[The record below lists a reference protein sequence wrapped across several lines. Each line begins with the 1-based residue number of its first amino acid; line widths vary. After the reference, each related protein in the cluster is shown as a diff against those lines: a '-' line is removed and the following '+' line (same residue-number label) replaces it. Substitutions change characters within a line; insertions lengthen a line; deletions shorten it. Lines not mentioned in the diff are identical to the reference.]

1 MNLTRVKLVTIGEDC
16 SGIGTF
22 GHAMADASRECGGH
36 CIKMWASEKD
46 PALLNVL
53 RASEYNEVHDDML
66 RTPRNVLPADTTS
79 YGLGS
84 PCQPESRSGK
94 QRRGHDPRS
103 RPLKMA
109 TQWLRSDGE
118 DLDNLPLSFVLENVD
133 GMTTGK
139 KGAARFKA
147 ILNAL
152 GKNFVVKWEKVNARD
167 YVPQNRL
174 RVYLVGIRRDL
185 CHADDFVFPDPPAQ
199 PLPQLRDVL
208 TPDATWYSAC
218 DLKQHGRVATR
229 NRGHAILALKD
240 APNGAIAAF
249 DHRASPQRPSV
260 SLDVCPCLMVARSG
274 GAMTLAKKVAPDN
287 FVFRAVD
294 INEQAALQG
303 IPKVHDRCMFM
314 MTRRQYSAA
323 LGNAM
328 TYPIV
333 KAIGLRLL
341 PLVANSV

>member
-1 MNLTRVKLVTIGEDC
+1 
-16 SGIGTF
+16 
-22 GHAMADASRECGGH
+22 
-36 CIKMWASEKD
+36 
-46 PALLNVL
+46 
-53 RASEYNEVHDDML
+53 
-66 RTPRNVLPADTTS
+66 
-79 YGLGS
+79 
-84 PCQPESRSGK
+84 
-94 QRRGHDPRS
+94 
-103 RPLKMA
+103 
-109 TQWLRSDGE
+109 
-118 DLDNLPLSFVLENVD
+118 
-133 GMTTGK
+133 MTTGK

-147 ILNAL
+147 ILKAL
-152 GKNFVVKWEKVNARD
+152 RKTFVVKWEKINARD

-185 CHADDFVFPDPPAQ
+185 SHADDFVFPDPPAQ

-274 GAMTLAKKVAPDN
+274 GAMMLAKKVAPDN
-287 FVFRAVD
+287 LVFRAID
-294 INEQAALQG
+294 INELAALQG
-303 IPKVHDRCMFM
+303 IPQDVHDRCMSM

-328 TYPIV
+328 TYPIA